1 MPPPPPETTTV
12 TARLPATR
20 LPSVALAAGMAFLAG
35 ATDIAG
41 LVRLRD
47 LFVSFMSGNTTL
59 LGLALGQ
66 ADLPHAG
73 RIAAVIGLFVAG
85 AAAGTVL
92 ATLLP
97 RRHALAVMAA
107 TTALLAAALPWPP
120 AAPWILIVAMGL
132 LNAAMTRIGRAS
144 VSLTYVTGTL
154 VRVAQGIG
162 LLLCGRRPAAGW
174 ALQAAL
180 WLCLLAGAVAAVRA
194 EQAAGADLLWP
205 LPAMAAVLTLLAAAV
220 PDEADAPAAR
230 PPAAQAHADAPRQA
244 QA

>member
-1 MPPPPPETTTV
+1 MTAGPRPPYPADMPPAEPASSTTV
-12 TARLPATR
+12 TAPIPAAR
-20 LPSVALAAGMAFLAG
+20 LPSIALAAGMAFLAG

-66 ADLPHAG
+66 ADLPRAG
-73 RIAAVIGLFVAG
+73 RIGAVIGLFVAG
-85 AAAGTVL
+85 AAAGSVL

-97 RRHALAVMAA
+97 RRHALAVMAT
-107 TTALLAAALPWPP
+107 TTALLAAAVPWP
-120 AAPWILIVAMGL
+120 AASPWILVAAMGL

-162 LLLCGRRPAAGW
+162 LLLCGQRPAAGW

-180 WLCLLAGAVAAVRA
+180 WACLLAGAVAAVRA
-194 EQAAGADLLWP
+194 EQAGGTDLLWP
-205 LPAMAAVLTLLAAAV
+205 LPVLAAVLTGLAELV
-220 PDEADAPAAR
+220 PP
-230 PPAAQAHADAPRQA
+230 
-244 QA
+244 

>member
-1 MPPPPPETTTV
+1 MPPAPPETSTV
-12 TARLPATR
+12 TARVPAGR
-20 LPSVALAAGMAFLAG
+20 LASIALAAGMAFLAG

-66 ADLPHAG
+66 ADLERAE
-73 RIAAVIGLFVAG
+73 RIGAVIGLFVAG

-97 RRHALAVMAA
+97 RRHALAVMAV

-120 AAPWILIVAMGL
+120 AAPWALVVAMGL
-132 LNAAMTRIGRAS
+132 LNAAMSRIGRAS

-174 ALQAAL
+174 ALQAGL
-180 WLCLLAGAVAAVRA
+180 WVCLLAGAVAAVRA

-205 LPAMAAVLTLLAAAV
+205 LPALAAALTLLAAAV
-220 PDEADAPAAR
+220 PDDEVPAPAHPAPAPAA
-230 PPAAQAHADAPRQA
+230 PDRQA
-244 QA
+244 